1 MLKDEISG
9 YNTPSL
15 KQCVHSYATVYL
27 YLTTYKD
34 AGILSTE
41 MQYYCNL
48 LLCVLHSSNQCNH
61 EFCQHFVASRDL
73 GILNFQVNTKL

>member
-41 MQYYCNL
+41 MQYYCN
-48 LLCVLHSSNQCNH
+48 
-61 EFCQHFVASRDL
+61 
-73 GILNFQVNTKL
+73 

>member
-27 YLTTYKD
+27 YLTTHKD

-41 MQYYCNL
+41 MQYYCN
-48 LLCVLHSSNQCNH
+48 
-61 EFCQHFVASRDL
+61 
-73 GILNFQVNTKL
+73 